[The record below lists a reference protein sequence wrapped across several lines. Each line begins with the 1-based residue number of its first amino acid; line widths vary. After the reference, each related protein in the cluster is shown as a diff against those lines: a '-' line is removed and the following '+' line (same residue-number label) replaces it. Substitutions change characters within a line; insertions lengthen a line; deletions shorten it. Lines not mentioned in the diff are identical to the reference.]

1 MLLIHSGDDGI
12 GAAHRLVADPDGLG
26 GLDIRQTVV
35 VDDLQNL
42 RLIQTLYGLRPLIVV
57 HQHHTLAPGAQQVI
71 PGQRADNVLVL
82 IQNGVGAETAF
93 QNGVAYIV
101 DVIVQMEAHEV
112 MALADALDGQGVA
125 DKMHSPVGIVGRGDD
140 AGVGVMDPATG
151 ELTGVIKDYV
161 ELAKDCLQGQTLE
174 FDLKGYDTRN
184 EQLQA
189 LHTGEIGLIFH
200 VSQNPYSA
208 ETNGFVLSDTIW
220 TFNMAATTAKDSFNE
235 NAENTVAVTKDNF
248 ALKAYI

>member
-1 MLLIHSGDDGI
+1 MTANAFAEDMQKCLDAGFLSREEKKWIADHGPIRI
-12 GAAHRLVADPDGLG
+12 GYL
-26 GLDIRQTVV
+26 
-35 VDDLQNL
+35 N
-42 RLIQTLYGLRPLIVV
+42 
-57 HQHHTLAPGAQQVI
+57 
-71 PGQRADNVLVL
+71 
-82 IQNGVGAETAF
+82 
-93 QNGVAYIV
+93 
-101 DVIVQMEAHEV
+101 
-112 MALADALDGQGVA
+112 
-125 DKMHSPVGIVGRGDD
+125 DD

-189 LHTGEIGLIFH
+189 LHIGEIDLIFH

>member
-1 MLLIHSGDDGI
+1 MDIYFVVNKD
-12 GAAHRLVADPDGLG
+12 RPD
-26 GLDIRQTVV
+26 IKK
-35 VDDLQNL
+35 
-42 RLIQTLYGLRPLIVV
+42 
-57 HQHHTLAPGAQQVI
+57 
-71 PGQRADNVLVL
+71 
-82 IQNGVGAETAF
+82 
-93 QNGVAYIV
+93 
-101 DVIVQMEAHEV
+101 
-112 MALADALDGQGVA
+112 ALDSAVDFFQG
-125 DKMHSPVGIVGRGDD
+125 KRKNGSRI
-140 AGVGVMDPATG
+140 MDPATG

-189 LHTGEIGLIFH
+189 LHIGEIDLIFH

>member
-1 MLLIHSGDDGI
+1 
-12 GAAHRLVADPDGLG
+12 
-26 GLDIRQTVV
+26 
-35 VDDLQNL
+35 
-42 RLIQTLYGLRPLIVV
+42 
-57 HQHHTLAPGAQQVI
+57 
-71 PGQRADNVLVL
+71 
-82 IQNGVGAETAF
+82 
-93 QNGVAYIV
+93 
-101 DVIVQMEAHEV
+101 
-112 MALADALDGQGVA
+112 
-125 DKMHSPVGIVGRGDD
+125 
-140 AGVGVMDPATG
+140 MDPATG

-161 ELAKDCLQGQTLE
+161 ELAKDCIQGQTLE

>member
-1 MLLIHSGDDGI
+1 
-12 GAAHRLVADPDGLG
+12 
-26 GLDIRQTVV
+26 
-35 VDDLQNL
+35 
-42 RLIQTLYGLRPLIVV
+42 
-57 HQHHTLAPGAQQVI
+57 
-71 PGQRADNVLVL
+71 
-82 IQNGVGAETAF
+82 
-93 QNGVAYIV
+93 
-101 DVIVQMEAHEV
+101 
-112 MALADALDGQGVA
+112 
-125 DKMHSPVGIVGRGDD
+125 
-140 AGVGVMDPATG
+140 MDPATG

-189 LHTGEIGLIFH
+189 LHTREIDLIFH

-248 ALKAYI
+248 ALKAYNDSQCLCGRYAKMPGCRYECLSCQTVGGPESHCCHCTGL

>member
-1 MLLIHSGDDGI
+1 
-12 GAAHRLVADPDGLG
+12 
-26 GLDIRQTVV
+26 
-35 VDDLQNL
+35 
-42 RLIQTLYGLRPLIVV
+42 
-57 HQHHTLAPGAQQVI
+57 
-71 PGQRADNVLVL
+71 
-82 IQNGVGAETAF
+82 
-93 QNGVAYIV
+93 
-101 DVIVQMEAHEV
+101 
-112 MALADALDGQGVA
+112 
-125 DKMHSPVGIVGRGDD
+125 
-140 AGVGVMDPATG
+140 MDPATG

-189 LHTGEIGLIFH
+189 LHTGEIDLIFH
-200 VSQNPYSA
+200 GSQNPYSA

>member
-1 MLLIHSGDDGI
+1 MDIYFVVNKD
-12 GAAHRLVADPDGLG
+12 RPD
-26 GLDIRQTVV
+26 IKK
-35 VDDLQNL
+35 
-42 RLIQTLYGLRPLIVV
+42 
-57 HQHHTLAPGAQQVI
+57 
-71 PGQRADNVLVL
+71 
-82 IQNGVGAETAF
+82 
-93 QNGVAYIV
+93 
-101 DVIVQMEAHEV
+101 
-112 MALADALDGQGVA
+112 ALDSAVDFFQG
-125 DKMHSPVGIVGRGDD
+125 KRKN
-140 AGVGVMDPATG
+140 ATG

-189 LHTGEIGLIFH
+189 LHIGEIDLIFH

>member
-1 MLLIHSGDDGI
+1 
-12 GAAHRLVADPDGLG
+12 
-26 GLDIRQTVV
+26 
-35 VDDLQNL
+35 
-42 RLIQTLYGLRPLIVV
+42 
-57 HQHHTLAPGAQQVI
+57 
-71 PGQRADNVLVL
+71 
-82 IQNGVGAETAF
+82 
-93 QNGVAYIV
+93 
-101 DVIVQMEAHEV
+101 
-112 MALADALDGQGVA
+112 
-125 DKMHSPVGIVGRGDD
+125 
-140 AGVGVMDPATG
+140 MDPATG

-161 ELAKDCLQGQTLE
+161 ELQGQTLE

-189 LHTGEIGLIFH
+189 LHTGEIDLIFH

>member
-1 MLLIHSGDDGI
+1 
-12 GAAHRLVADPDGLG
+12 
-26 GLDIRQTVV
+26 
-35 VDDLQNL
+35 
-42 RLIQTLYGLRPLIVV
+42 
-57 HQHHTLAPGAQQVI
+57 
-71 PGQRADNVLVL
+71 
-82 IQNGVGAETAF
+82 
-93 QNGVAYIV
+93 
-101 DVIVQMEAHEV
+101 
-112 MALADALDGQGVA
+112 
-125 DKMHSPVGIVGRGDD
+125 
-140 AGVGVMDPATG
+140 MDPATG

-189 LHTGEIGLIFH
+189 LHIGEIDLIFH

-248 ALKAYI
+248 ALNAYI

>member
-1 MLLIHSGDDGI
+1 
-12 GAAHRLVADPDGLG
+12 
-26 GLDIRQTVV
+26 
-35 VDDLQNL
+35 
-42 RLIQTLYGLRPLIVV
+42 
-57 HQHHTLAPGAQQVI
+57 
-71 PGQRADNVLVL
+71 
-82 IQNGVGAETAF
+82 
-93 QNGVAYIV
+93 
-101 DVIVQMEAHEV
+101 
-112 MALADALDGQGVA
+112 
-125 DKMHSPVGIVGRGDD
+125 
-140 AGVGVMDPATG
+140 MDPATG

-189 LHTGEIGLIFH
+189 LHTGEIDLIFH

-235 NAENTVAVTKDNF
+235 NAENTALSLMKEAVKKHAVKSKTVNAQGIEFTAEIRMKDGETAFVNRLNEI
-248 ALKAYI
+248 AGVENATLVSYNGEYMS

>member
-1 MLLIHSGDDGI
+1 
-12 GAAHRLVADPDGLG
+12 
-26 GLDIRQTVV
+26 
-35 VDDLQNL
+35 
-42 RLIQTLYGLRPLIVV
+42 
-57 HQHHTLAPGAQQVI
+57 
-71 PGQRADNVLVL
+71 
-82 IQNGVGAETAF
+82 
-93 QNGVAYIV
+93 
-101 DVIVQMEAHEV
+101 
-112 MALADALDGQGVA
+112 
-125 DKMHSPVGIVGRGDD
+125 
-140 AGVGVMDPATG
+140 MDPATG

-200 VSQNPYSA
+200 VSQNP
-208 ETNGFVLSDTIW
+208 DTIW

>member
-1 MLLIHSGDDGI
+1 
-12 GAAHRLVADPDGLG
+12 
-26 GLDIRQTVV
+26 
-35 VDDLQNL
+35 
-42 RLIQTLYGLRPLIVV
+42 
-57 HQHHTLAPGAQQVI
+57 
-71 PGQRADNVLVL
+71 
-82 IQNGVGAETAF
+82 
-93 QNGVAYIV
+93 
-101 DVIVQMEAHEV
+101 
-112 MALADALDGQGVA
+112 
-125 DKMHSPVGIVGRGDD
+125 
-140 AGVGVMDPATG
+140 MDPATG

-220 TFNMAATTAKDSFNE
+220 TFNMAATTAK
-235 NAENTVAVTKDNF
+235 
-248 ALKAYI
+248 ALF

>member
-1 MLLIHSGDDGI
+1 MDIYFVVNKDRPDIKKHWTAQWISFKGREKWIADHGPIRI
-12 GAAHRLVADPDGLG
+12 GYL
-26 GLDIRQTVV
+26 
-35 VDDLQNL
+35 N
-42 RLIQTLYGLRPLIVV
+42 
-57 HQHHTLAPGAQQVI
+57 
-71 PGQRADNVLVL
+71 
-82 IQNGVGAETAF
+82 
-93 QNGVAYIV
+93 
-101 DVIVQMEAHEV
+101 
-112 MALADALDGQGVA
+112 
-125 DKMHSPVGIVGRGDD
+125 DD